1 MFWKSKKEKAIENA
15 PPQLLNIDL
24 LEEHLDSIKVSL
36 LEIRG
41 FRKKKII
48 KSPTFHY
55 MQSIDIEEAWPSC
68 RDSLHQA
75 YLLLSHVAEKLDVE
89 HEALP
94 PSASFGKAIDQF
106 VNLIDRKTL
115 ILEEHRDL
123 SFPHQE
129 LQTIDTNIL
138 QVQQAVNL
146 LQRRVMVD
154 FTFTR
159 NLKG

>member
-1 MFWKSKKEKAIENA
+1 MFWKTRKEKAAEDARVVFID
-15 PPQLLNIDL
+15 IDL
-24 LEEHLDSIKVSL
+24 LEEHLDSIKVAL

-48 KSPTFHY
+48 KTPTFHY

-68 RDSLHQA
+68 RGSLHQA
-75 YLLLSHVAEKLDVE
+75 YEQLSHVAEKLDVE

-94 PSASFGKAIDQF
+94 PSASFGRAIDQF
-106 VNLIDRKTL
+106 VNLIDRKSL
-115 ILEEHRDL
+115 ILEENRSL
-123 SFPHQE
+123 SFSPNE
-129 LQTIDTNIL
+129 LQIIDNNIL

-146 LQRRVMVD
+146 LQKRVMVD